1 VVLNCDEQP
10 GIFAVD
16 PYIAESNPKSIACL
30 PVLFQGI
37 SLGVLYFENNF
48 IAGAFADNRIERLKV
63 LSSQVACAKK
73 FQSYLE
79 KDYEKTEGYLIEPL
93 TERELEV
100 LHLISEGM
108 SNKEIADR
116 LIITVNTVKTYIKN
130 IYEKLGVNRRVQV
143 VTRAKELNL
152 LQ

>member
-1 VVLNCDEQP
+1 MPAL
-10 GIFAVD
+10 
-16 PYIAESNPKSIACL
+16 
-30 PVLFQGI
+30 
-37 SLGVLYFENNF
+37 
-48 IAGAFADNRIERLKV
+48 
-63 LSSQVACAKK
+63 K

-116 LIITVNTVKTYIKN
+116 LIITVNTVKTYIKIFMKN
-130 IYEKLGVNRRVQV
+130 SV
-143 VTRAKELNL
+143 
-152 LQ
+152 

>member
-1 VVLNCDEQP
+1 MVLNCDEQP